1 MLGQEHFE
9 TEQPY
14 VKAIQKFY
22 HVELLNALK
31 VANIAF
37 IKRRGT
43 DDFEFNAKD
52 KEAVVSLIEDII
64 VPDLTPVQF
73 HYMLNKYGL
82 SDVIAL
88 LLPALK
94 EEDNERW
101 SIYKAYLEQARS
113 YEFNKA
119 YTMLDAIK
127 DKFLMV
133 NENLNLT
140 YSHLKEMWLDAK
152 SSIPS

>member
-1 MLGQEHFE
+1 MSIANILNKTSTSKVLFK
-9 TEQPY
+9 PFY
-14 VKAIQKFY
+14 KADITK
-22 HVELLNALK
+22 ALI
-31 VANIAF
+31 VANISF
-37 IKRRGT
+37 DIKMGT
-43 DDFEFNAKD
+43 NELYIDTSTLSAVNAVIKSV
-52 KEAVVSLIEDII
+52 EL
-64 VPDLTPVQF
+64 PDLTPVQF
-73 HYMLNKYGL
+73 HYMLNKSGL
-82 SDVIAL
+82 SDAIAL

-94 EEDNERW
+94 GEDNERW

-113 YEFNKA
+113 YEFDKA

-152 SSIPS
+152 ASVPS